1 MMNFSVYF
9 FGFLSNFALF
19 LLMFIKCLLFK
30 SFVGKYDKYIQS
42 SMLVLHAYQWE
53 SREIWDASFKKLS
66 EELSK
71 ILKIYIPIL
80 LLFFILWLILVKY
93 RIYVSILSIIYFIV
107 SLNIVMSRI
116 TKVHKIFCPDTW
128 YQCSKADR
136 KRIGGFNIL

>member
-1 MMNFSVYF
+1 MVNFSVYF
-9 FGFLSNFALF
+9 GSWLPHIVLF

-30 SFVGKYDKYIQS
+30 SFVGKYYKYIQS
-42 SMLVLHAYQWE
+42 TTWVLHAYQWE
-53 SREIWDASFKKLS
+53 SREVWDASFKKLS

-80 LLFFILWLILVKY
+80 LLFFIVWLIFVKY
-93 RIYVSILSIIYFIV
+93 RIHISILSIIYFIV
-107 SLNIVMSRI
+107 FFSILMSRI
-116 TKVHKIFCPDTW
+116 SRIHQSFCPDTW